1 MAKKI
6 SKTIAKNKSNALKK
20 YNDSIWTE
28 SVSTQHQAK
37 LLSKIFKTEISDKEL
52 VLLIN
57 DFIDKYRYLFYP
69 INALR
74 IDTLQ
79 KPVLNQE
86 TLNKTDFGYQII
98 SFEEQ
103 FNQLLQTFPFLL
115 HKNGDIEIKF
125 KNRQRHQKKKQL
137 HHYKIRSY
145 TLDSV
150 RDTIIHW
157 TIIDYIQQNYRTAI
171 LDPFALELLAER
183 ISEYMAL
190 ILTIAKENQNSIH
203 EEFQKNT
210 VKSFLQIN
218 DIKTSWTHK
227 NTLEKKD
234 YFKEMFQFKTSRA
247 KKRDFD
253 KKGYYS
259 GITTVDINSDN
270 KIDIIVPEETAL
282 HLYLNQGT
290 GFKKVNILKNTGQIV
305 RASYAIDFNSD
316 YKLDIIAILDQEI
329 IFLEQKSK
337 TEFSK
342 VNNIPMQKAFSMCTN
357 DLDGDDD
364 LDFYV
369 TQIFSDEP
377 ALGGKNGEK

>member
-1 MAKKI
+1 M
-6 SKTIAKNKSNALKK
+6 
-20 YNDSIWTE
+20 
-28 SVSTQHQAK
+28 
-37 LLSKIFKTEISDKEL
+37 
-52 VLLIN
+52 LLIN

-125 KNRQRHQKKKQL
+125 KKSPTSPEKKKAVAPLQ
-137 HHYKIRSY
+137 IRSY

-203 EEFQKNT
+203 EEFQK
-210 VKSFLQIN
+210 
-218 DIKTSWTHK
+218 
-227 NTLEKKD
+227 
-234 YFKEMFQFKTSRA
+234 
-247 KKRDFD
+247 
-253 KKGYYS
+253 
-259 GITTVDINSDN
+259 
-270 KIDIIVPEETAL
+270 
-282 HLYLNQGT
+282 
-290 GFKKVNILKNTGQIV
+290 
-305 RASYAIDFNSD
+305 
-316 YKLDIIAILDQEI
+316 
-329 IFLEQKSK
+329 
-337 TEFSK
+337 
-342 VNNIPMQKAFSMCTN
+342 IPLKAFYKSMISRHP
-357 DLDGDDD
+357 GR
-364 LDFYV
+364 
-369 TQIFSDEP
+369 I
-377 ALGGKNGEK
+377 KIH